1 MLDLAAAKPLSATRV
16 SFFGWLAL
24 AAIAL
29 STLAFAPALVD
40 PSQRRGPITPM
51 VAAHAAL
58 MSVWLVL
65 FLVQTLLASN
75 GAIRL
80 HRRLGVASACVAA
93 AAVVTGFVAT
103 VAMVR
108 RGYDL
113 SGDLGR
119 PPNTSAL
126 DATIF
131 QFLNLVIFSILVGS
145 ALAMRRRPQAH
156 KRLMA
161 FAVIETLMAAPLGHL
176 VGHFGLPV
184 LTFAIWGIG
193 ILVAFVVYDIRTA
206 KRLHP
211 ATLILGI
218 GLIVIANLAAAIV
231 GPSAGWHRVLVWLS
245 G

>member
-1 MLDLAAAKPLSATRV
+1 MGPGEQGLLTMPGSRV
-16 SFFGWLAL
+16 T
-24 AAIAL
+24 
-29 STLAFAPALVD
+29 TLAGLRKASVAL
-40 PSQRRGPITPM
+40 
-51 VAAHAAL
+51 
-58 MSVWLVL
+58 
-65 FLVQTLLASN
+65 N
-75 GAIRL
+75 
-80 HRRLGVASACVAA
+80 
-93 AAVVTGFVAT
+93 VVNNVGT
-103 VAMVR
+103 
-108 RGYDL
+108 
-113 SGDLGR
+113 
-119 PPNTSAL
+119 
-126 DATIF
+126 
-131 QFLNLVIFSILVGS
+131 ILVGS